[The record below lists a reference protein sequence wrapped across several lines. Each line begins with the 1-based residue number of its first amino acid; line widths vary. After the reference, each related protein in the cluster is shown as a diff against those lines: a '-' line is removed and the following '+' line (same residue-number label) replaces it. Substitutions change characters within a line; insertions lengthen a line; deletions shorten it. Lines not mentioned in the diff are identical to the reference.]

1 MAKLRDAAVFL
12 LCALFVSQGGIP
24 CRAAPIVPV
33 RARSRETVL
42 REEREERAEAAAREL
57 LGSGTPLARIDRG
70 ALRLFTCRNG
80 YALVD
85 PSDGTVVEYALSF
98 PGRNPVF
105 RSAPEDSL
113 PDKLINIHEK

>member
-1 MAKLRDAAVFL
+1 MAKPGAAAVLTLLAFL
-12 LCALFVSQGGIP
+12 LSGGAVP
-24 CRAAPIVPV
+24 CRAAGAVPV

-85 PSDGTVVEYALSF
+85 LSDGTVVEYALSF

-113 PDKLINIHEK
+113 PDKLKNIQEK